1 MRRITALALSA
12 LLLGG
17 AATAC
22 GDDATDDA
30 RAQDT
35 RTETTGGQGTG
46 ARTSTTVASAT
57 TAPVTSAAPT
67 GQGTKAGVITAFD
80 YGYSG
85 VQKTYAPGTVLHMTN
100 TSRTEVHEMVVFR
113 LPDNETRSA
122 TALMALPREQLEAVF
137 AGPPT
142 AVIVAP
148 PTLDGFPVVGDGSVT
163 KPGRY
168 IAFCSIPTG
177 ANPSEYMAA
186 AAAAKGGEVKVAG
199 GPPHFVKG
207 MVTEFSV
214 GS

>member
-1 MRRITALALSA
+1 MRRITAVALSA

-22 GDDATDDA
+22 GDDASDDA
-30 RAQDT
+30 QAENA
-35 RTETTGGQGTG
+35 RTEATAGQTAGSS
-46 ARTSTTVASAT
+46 TSTTVASAT
-57 TAPVTSAAPT
+57 TAPATSAAPT
-67 GQGTKAGVITAFD
+67 GAKAGVITAFD

-100 TSRTEVHEMVVFR
+100 TSRAEVHEMVVFR